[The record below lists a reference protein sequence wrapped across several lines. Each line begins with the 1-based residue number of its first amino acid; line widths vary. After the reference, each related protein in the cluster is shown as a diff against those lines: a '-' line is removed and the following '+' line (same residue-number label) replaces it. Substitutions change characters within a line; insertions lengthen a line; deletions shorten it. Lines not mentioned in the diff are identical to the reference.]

1 MQYVI
6 FGFTSVAIAL
16 LYIAYSLA
24 NTMQIA
30 DEKRAIVMRYASEP
44 EDAALI
50 DPIARQS
57 VIARLLANPFDRT
70 QLAEWVTSILEAAEI
85 KVRPAIA
92 VGYLVALDLLLWFLI
107 GALNGGAWITAQ
119 VWTILLIVM
128 LVLQTIRSQRRRR
141 ERDFEKALPDFLML
155 LASSLRAGLSLQRG
169 IDAISSEGDGEV
181 ERQLRRASTEMA
193 MGVQPDKALQE
204 VADRM
209 HSQDMQWVVV
219 AIGIQR
225 KVGGNL
231 ASILDVVA
239 ETVNGRESI
248 KQEVRAVSSEGRMSA
263 NVLLALPLG
272 MFSFFFLT
280 KREYVQ
286 VLWLT
291 SMGRSLMLILAL
303 LLTTGTVWIR
313 SMVNMD

>member
-1 MQYVI
+1 MKFAI
-6 FGFTSVAIAL
+6 LAFTVVAMVL
-16 LYIAYSLA
+16 LFVAYSIA
-24 NTMQIA
+24 HRMQIA
-30 DEKRAIVMRYASEP
+30 NEKRAIVMRYAT
-44 EDAALI
+44 DAEEANSGGPSQNPSLV
-50 DPIARQS
+50 S
-57 VIARLLANPFDRT
+57 RLLANPFDRSHF
-70 QLAEWVTSILEAAEI
+70 AEWLASVLEAAELD
-85 KVRPAIA
+85 VQPAVA
-92 VGYLVALDLLLWFLI
+92 VGYFFAMDLILWFLV
-107 GALNGGAWITAQ
+107 GTVNGGAWVSAQ
-119 VWTILLIVM
+119 FWALVLVVL
-128 LVLQTIRSQRRRR
+128 LVLQTIRGQRRRR
-141 ERDFEKALPDFLML
+141 EREFEKALPDFLML

-263 NVLLALPLG
+263 NVLLALPIG

-291 SMGRSLMLILAL
+291 STGRSLMLIVAL

-313 SMVNMD
+313 SMVNLD

>member
-1 MQYVI
+1 MAYYLVL
-6 FGFTSVAIAL
+6 GFTGAAIVL
-16 LYIAYSLA
+16 LLTAYRLA
-24 NTMQIA
+24 TRLQVR
-30 DEKRAIVMRYASEP
+30 DEKRAIVMRYTEAE
-44 EDAALI
+44 EA
-50 DPIARQS
+50 Q
-57 VIARLLANPFDRT
+57 VIGAKESLVTRLLANPLDRT
-70 QLAEWVTSILEAAEI
+70 RLAEWIGGVLEAAEI
-85 KVRPAIA
+85 KVRPAVA
-92 VGYLVALDLLLWFLI
+92 VGYFLI
-107 GALNGGAWITAQ
+107 VDLCMWFIVATWNGGAWITAQ
-119 VWTILLIVM
+119 IWTLLIISM
-128 LVLQTIRSQRRRR
+128 IVLQMVRSQTRRR
-141 ERDFEKALPDFLML
+141 EREFEKALPDFLML

-209 HSQDMQWVVV
+209 RSQDMQWVVV

-231 ASILDVVA
+231 ASVLDVVA
-239 ETVNGRESI
+239 DTVRGRESI

-272 MFSFFFLT
+272 MFAFFFLT
-280 KREYVQ
+280 KRDYIE

-291 SMGRSLMLILAL
+291 SMGRGLLLIVGL
-303 LLTTGTVWIR
+303 LLTSGTVWIR
-313 SMVNMD
+313 SMVNME